1 MGIVRIAVIQFPG
14 TNCEY
19 ETQRAIAATGA
30 VVDIVSWQLSLDAL
44 AAYDGVVIAGGFSFQ
59 DRVRA
64 GAIAAKLPIMD
75 GVRAMAESGKPVLG
89 ICNGC
94 QVLAEAGLIP
104 MLAPGQLDVGMAH
117 NTRDG
122 HPVGFICD
130 WVYVKVK
137 ASNNIFL
144 QGFENQILPIPINHG
159 EGRFVLTDQAV
170 AVLPELGSVVYCDP
184 EGTVLDAFPVNP
196 NGAYAN
202 LAGLGNLRGNVLA
215 IMPHP
220 ERANFLKQI
229 PTWIESTW
237 ADKKRTDTGAVLD
250 TAGPW
255 ATLFQNMVTYCQRQG
270 GH

>member
-1 MGIVRIAVIQFPG
+1 MGVVRIAVIQFPG

-19 ETQRAIAATGA
+19 ETQRAIASTGA
-30 VVDIVSWQLSLDAL
+30 IADIVSWQLSLEELDT
-44 AAYDGVVIAGGFSFQ
+44 YDGVVIAGGFSFQ

-64 GAIAAKLPIMD
+64 GAIAAKLPIMT
-75 GVRAMAESGKPVLG
+75 GVRAMAVAGKPVLG

-104 MLAPGQLDVGMAH
+104 MLGDGQVDVGMAH

-130 WVYVKVK
+130 WVYVKVHS
-137 ASNNIFL
+137 ADNIFL
-144 QGFENQILPIPINHG
+144 QGLEDQILPIPINHG
-159 EGRFVLTDQAV
+159 EGRFVLNAAAV
-170 AVLPELGSVVYCDP
+170 DALPKLGSVVYCDAS
-184 EGTVLDAFPVNP
+184 GVVIDAFPVNP

-202 LAGLGNLRGNVLA
+202 LAAVGNLRGNVLA

-229 PTWIESTW
+229 PTWLDSSW
-237 ADKKRTDTGAVLD
+237 SDDKRTAVDAVLE
-250 TAGPW
+250 TPGPW
-255 ATLFQNMVTYCQRQG
+255 SVLFQNMVAYCQRRGAQ
-270 GH
+270 